1 MNVENAKYSLYVRR
15 KERSYSQPV
24 RMNSHIIR
32 NEKITNNLIN
42 GKDKEE
48 DRFIGKNRAIHF
60 VQSVVVKEEVV
71 SPFTRKY
78 NEKAFSQISFKP
90 RSTQI
95 TKHDHL
101 LSLIKPSEEFFVK
114 RRNKRSF
121 SLSKN
126 EEAIKLMQQ
135 YKINLDLKP
144 ERSILKK
151 ETKNKRRRNTVS
163 FNIKNE
169 VFEVENWKL
178 YNIDAAKENPY
189 FNQEKK
195 CIIT

>member
-1 MNVENAKYSLYVRR
+1 MNAENGKYSVYIKT
-15 KERSYSQPV
+15 KERSYSQPA
-24 RMNSHIIR
+24 RMNSYIIT
-32 NEKITNNLIN
+32 NEKINSNLIN
-42 GKDKEE
+42 DKEK
-48 DRFIGKNRAIHF
+48 R
-60 VQSVVVKEEVV
+60 EVIN
-71 SPFTRKY
+71 PFTREY
-78 NEKAFSQISFKP
+78 NEKAFSKISFKP
-90 RSTQI
+90 RSAQI

-101 LSLIKPSEEFFVK
+101 LSLIKPSKEFFVK

-126 EEAIKLMQQ
+126 EEAIKFMKQ
-135 YKINLDLKP
+135 YKINLELKP

-151 ETKNKRRRNTVS
+151 ETKKKRRQNSVS
-163 FNIKNE
+163 FSIKNE

-189 FNQEKK
+189 FNQEKE